1 MSVLEES
8 ASHSNDIGTSQKVT
22 IFEIVL
28 YFKNAFDVL
37 VFKIERA
44 SVHLPRRLSRDDY
57 ISI

>member
-1 MSVLEES
+1 MSVWGES

-22 IFEIVL
+22 IFEIFP

-44 SVHLPRRLSRDDY
+44 SGHLS
-57 ISI
+57 